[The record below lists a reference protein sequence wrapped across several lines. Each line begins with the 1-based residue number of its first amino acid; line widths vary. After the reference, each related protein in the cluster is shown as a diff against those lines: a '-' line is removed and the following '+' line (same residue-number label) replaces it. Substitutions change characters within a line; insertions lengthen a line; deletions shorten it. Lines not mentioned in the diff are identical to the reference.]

1 MDRFGVIFLVLWLPV
16 AAGAGAAAP
25 ESRDEEDARMLACRT
40 ILARC
45 WQALQPVREVL
56 SLPPE
61 RLVDYGQRERF
72 VARCRALTG
81 ETIDC
86 LAASNDIMA
95 AFVSCFPGPGGGPGR
110 ALQPPALGPLLRPRR
125 APGFSSRRSRR
136 LLARLA
142 GSW

>member
-1 MDRFGVIFLVLWLPV
+1 LVLWLPV